1 MAISAPLTQWTCDSC
16 GRVVTD
22 AADGYV
28 VWHSRYGKVD
38 DLRIV
43 HRATCNEHQHVSGAE
58 LKRFLGPEGLSYVI
72 SLICAGPVRAA
83 AGHCSTHAPADLEA
97 FGDFVRRVQVPY
109 YEEARSKFGM
119 PAIRQKFAQ
128 ASQFVPYRVDSLKSI
143 AEEGET

>member
-1 MAISAPLTQWTCDSC
+1 M
-16 GRVVTD
+16 
-22 AADGYV
+22 
-28 VWHSRYGKVD
+28 
-38 DLRIV
+38 
-43 HRATCNEHQHVSGAE
+43 SGAE

-128 ASQFVPYRVDSLKSI
+128 ASQFEPDPIQWTPRSAMSVIHGRPVRALATNREPAV
-143 AEEGET
+143 GG